1 MIMKWILIGT
11 IKIKIMKININLV
24 LKTKKSKT
32 NNKLQINNTL
42 IIQNLK
48 METLFS
54 LQPRTFCKL
63 FQISS
68 MKL

>member
-11 IKIKIMKININLV
+11 IKIKIMNINTNLV

-54 LQPRTFCKL
+54 LQPRMFCKL
-63 FQISS
+63 FRISS